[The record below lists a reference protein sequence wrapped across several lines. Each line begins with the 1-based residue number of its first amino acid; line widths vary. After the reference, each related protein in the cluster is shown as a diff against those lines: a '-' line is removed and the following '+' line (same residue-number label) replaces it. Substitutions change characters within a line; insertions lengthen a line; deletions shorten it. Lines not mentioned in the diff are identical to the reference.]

1 MCCVF
6 ADRIVFN
13 EKDIGVSTMLGVN
26 GRLFITPYEHLD
38 ALVCVK
44 SVIST
49 NIYFI
54 NLFIV
59 IA

>member
-1 MCCVF
+1 
-6 ADRIVFN
+6 
-13 EKDIGVSTMLGVN
+13 MLGVN